1 MSLIQPAGTLPGDIR
16 GRFNRNPRYNSRRFS
31 CENALKSNNVVTFS
45 MRCPASIA
53 AIVPAEKTIINP
65 MKTTYAYI
73 KIALP
78 LLAAAILTAA
88 SARADTYSWTNF
100 QSDIAGVAQHTDPNL
115 VNPWGMAASPTGIIW
130 VSDNGTGVSTL
141 YNQDGTAR
149 SLVVTIPT
157 SKQNRGTGNPTGV
170 VFNGTQF
177 FQVTKNGTS
186 APAFFIFVSEDG
198 SISGWNP
205 TVDPTNAIIAVDNG
219 TNHGVNHA
227 VYKSATLGV
236 ANGHNFLFVSNF
248 HTGQV
253 ETYDESFHQVSPNGF
268 VDPNL
273 PAGYAP
279 FGIRN
284 FNDEIFVT
292 YAKQDHAKHD
302 DVPGPGFG
310 FVNVFD
316 TSGNFLRR
324 LVSQGN
330 LNAPW
335 GLALVEG
342 SNLWVGNFGDGLINV
357 YDPMTGAFIETLM
370 RADGTPLQFDGLW
383 DLLPLG
389 SGVYFTAGI
398 AGEAHGLFGLITED

>member
-1 MSLIQPAGTLPGDIR
+1 
-16 GRFNRNPRYNSRRFS
+16 
-31 CENALKSNNVVTFS
+31 
-45 MRCPASIA
+45 
-53 AIVPAEKTIINP
+53 
-65 MKTTYAYI
+65 MKTTNVYT
-73 KIALP
+73 KFRLL
-78 LLAAAILTAA
+78 LLAATIFTVA

-100 QSDIAGVAQHTDPNL
+100 QSDIAGVAQHVDPNL
-115 VNPWGMAASPTGIIW
+115 VNPWGMSVSPGGTIW
-130 VSDNGTGVSTL
+130 VSDNGTGVATL
-141 YNQDGTAR
+141 YHQDGTAV

-157 SKQNRGTGNPTGV
+157 AARNRDVGNPTGQ
-170 VFNGTQF
+170 VFNGTNF

-186 APAFFIFVSEDG
+186 APARFIFVSEDG

-219 TNHGVNHA
+219 TNLGVDHA

-236 ANGHNFLFVSNF
+236 ANSHNFLYVSNF

-253 ETYDESFHQVSPNGF
+253 ETYDENFHQVTPNGF

-284 FNDEIFVT
+284 FNGEIFVT

-302 DVPGPGFG
+302 DVRGPGFG

-324 LVSQGN
+324 LVSNGN

-335 GLALVEG
+335 GLAEVDNE
-342 SNLWVGNFGDGLINV
+342 LWVGNFGDGLINV
-357 YDPMTGAFIETLM
+357 YDPTTPETFIETLM

-383 DLLPLG
+383 DLLPQAG
-389 SGVYFTAGI
+389 GVFFTAGI
-398 AGEAHGLFGLITED
+398 ADEAHGLFGIITEDQP